1 MTADALPGV
10 SAADSSDRA
19 FEGFARS
26 ASPALL
32 RYFVRRVTPRED
44 AADCLAETLLVIWRR
59 WSRVPGDD
67 DAALSWAFGVAANVL
82 ANQRRGRLRQSRLAD
97 RLRSEVREVYVV
109 ADGRVA
115 EAIATLGQKD
125 AELVRLIGWDGF
137 GVAEAGAILGL
148 SAAAARTRYS
158 RARTRLRTIL

>member
-10 SAADSSDRA
+10 SAAASSDRA
-19 FEGFARS
+19 FERFARS

-158 RARTRLRTIL
+158 RARTRLRKIL